1 MSGAD
6 TSRGSA
12 QDDRLVREDVL
23 VPFRLERANLR
34 GRAARLGPA
43 IDAILSRHDYPVP
56 VASLLGEALALTAV
70 LAGTLK
76 YDGIFTLQAKGD
88 GPIKLLVCDVTSD
101 GALRGFAEVDSEK
114 FTALG
119 DASPDGP
126 VPRFLGAG
134 YLAFTVDQGADM
146 DRYQGIVELTGATL
160 TECAQH
166 YFRQSEQIDTLLR
179 LGVGRPDGEHWS
191 ASALMI
197 QRVPMIGGRGGAAGK
212 AAACNEDAG
221 HIDEEQREDDWRRL
235 AIVLGTVRNEEALA
249 DDADP
254 ARLLYRLFH
263 EDGVRVFEPQT
274 LRDQCRCSDER
285 AENALRMLSEEEL
298 DDMKI
303 DGEITVSCQF
313 CSRLRRYDEAALAGL
328 RSGAPDG

>member
-1 MSGAD
+1 MSGAE
-6 TSRGSA
+6 TSMGSA
-12 QDDRLVREDVL
+12 QDARLVREDVM

-34 GRAARLGPA
+34 GRAARLGPT
-43 IDAILSRHDYPVP
+43 IDAILSRHDYPAP
-56 VASLLGEALALTAV
+56 VAGLLGEALALTAV

-101 GALRGFAEVDSEK
+101 GDLRGFADVDQDK
-114 FTALG
+114 FSALG

-126 VPRFLGAG
+126 VPRLLGAG

-197 QRVPMIGGRGGAAGK
+197 QRVPMMGGSSDDAG
-212 AAACNEDAG
+212 NEDAG

-285 AENALRMLSEEEL
+285 AENALRMLSDEEL
-298 DDMKI
+298 EDMKV

-328 RSGAPDG
+328 RIGEADG